1 MKPLTALLLI
11 CTSAFCSAAGTIGIL
26 DEQEVFAKYAKAI
39 DGQTEIR
46 KSQDAARASV
56 GEREKLLV
64 ELQQEL
70 QSIEK
75 RAQDPL
81 LSEAGKKSVASE
93 FQAKGTTFQQRR
105 NDLQKFVN
113 EAQAAIQQRAA
124 EMNKQI
130 LADARTQAEK
140 VAKAKGLQIVLG
152 KGAVFFSDA
161 TLDVTIDVLKELND
175 SYRPAAADPVTPALI
190 DKPAAP
196 AVTPAAGEK
205 PAAK

>member
-1 MKPLTALLLI
+1 MKHLAVLLASFASVL
-11 CTSAFCSAAGTIGIL
+11 CSAASSIGIL
-26 DEQEVFAKYAKAI
+26 DEQEVFTKYTKAI

-70 QSIEK
+70 QAIEK

-81 LSEAGKKSVASE
+81 LSEAGKKSVAAE
-93 FQAKGTTFQQRR
+93 FQSKGATFQQRR
-105 NDLQKFVN
+105 NDLQKFIN

-130 LADARTQAEK
+130 LADARTQSEK
-140 VAKAKGLQIVLG
+140 VAKAKGLQVVLG

-161 TLDVTIDVLKELND
+161 SLDVTADIIKELNEAYKAA
-175 SYRPAAADPVTPALI
+175 SPASAPVLAPVTAPTAPTEPAAG
-190 DKPAAP
+190 DKPAA
-196 AVTPAAGEK
+196 K
-205 PAAK
+205 